1 LDEDDVTMTNPYA
14 KGDRIKIVKGVYKL
28 FGKGTYVAPAG
39 ELSARVNVDG
49 DIAKERT
56 IRLKSIRPLESSSF
70 SNRQQQ
76 QDNVL
81 ILVNREDLQRLVNDV
96 QRLHREL
103 ENVTERLNDL
113 LLT

>member
-1 LDEDDVTMTNPYA
+1 MTMTNPYA

-39 ELSARVNVDG
+39 ELSARVKVDG